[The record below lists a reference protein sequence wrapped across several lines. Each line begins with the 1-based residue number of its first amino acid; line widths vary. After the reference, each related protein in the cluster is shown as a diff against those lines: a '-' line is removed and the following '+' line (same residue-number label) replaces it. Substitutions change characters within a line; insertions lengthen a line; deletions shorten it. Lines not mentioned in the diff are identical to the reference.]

1 MQSET
6 YNDGT
11 ALHQVFEAQ
20 EKMENDLRQEAG
32 RHYRRAMAERFGK
45 IKEIKQTFNIGR
57 NDPCPCGSGRKFKK
71 CHLGLQIPDRAT
83 V

>member
-11 ALHQVFEAQ
+11 KLHQVFEAQ
-20 EKMENDLRQEAG
+20 EKDLKREAV
-32 RHYRRAMAERFGK
+32 RRYKEAMSARFGS
-45 IKEIKQTFNIGR
+45 IKSIEQTFNIGR
-57 NDPCPCGSGRKFKK
+57 NDLCPCGSGRKFKK